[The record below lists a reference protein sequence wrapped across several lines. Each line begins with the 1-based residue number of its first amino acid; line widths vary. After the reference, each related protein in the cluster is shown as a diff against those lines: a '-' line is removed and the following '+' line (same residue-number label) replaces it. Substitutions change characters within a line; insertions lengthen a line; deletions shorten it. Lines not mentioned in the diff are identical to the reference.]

1 MADRNHKKEY
11 YDAICDLE
19 SCFDDDSD
27 ESTILKM
34 LSFQRASDS
43 FRAHFETDNLCK
55 NDVPLSLT
63 RITASEDYQLVWL
76 HDGQPLKAHI
86 REDAEEKL
94 RIVFVNIHCF
104 TSMDLCLH
112 FLRELDAD
120 CVRLREGPWNHRPEK
135 LPMVL
140 RNWNGVSSSKE
151 GEKWPGWLNLYG
163 SRPKDG
169 RDPTHPLFS
178 RETWLGQKT
187 WFLSHFVFEIFQ
199 RETAIG
205 LIDVLYQ
212 TIAQTQLYK
221 TVCRVRVINPSEK
234 HSKSKQRTAS
244 TILTVFHTPF
254 FALFASPWRHFS
266 RT

>member
-1 MADRNHKKEY
+1 MVNVSDIKSWLDEKHVCKPIVFLTITKIHVQMADRNHKKEY

-120 CVRLREGPWNHRPEK
+120 CVRL
-135 LPMVL
+135 VFI
-140 RNWNGVSSSKE
+140 SSCF
-151 GEKWPGWLNLYG
+151 Y
-163 SRPKDG
+163 DG
-169 RDPTHPLFS
+169 RVSPLSKVPT
-178 RETWLGQKT
+178 
-187 WFLSHFVFEIFQ
+187 FQ
-199 RETAIG
+199 S
-205 LIDVLYQ
+205 L
-212 TIAQTQLYK
+212 
-221 TVCRVRVINPSEK
+221 N
-234 HSKSKQRTAS
+234 
-244 TILTVFHTPF
+244 
-254 FALFASPWRHFS
+254 
-266 RT
+266 